1 MKTVDARNFQHH
13 LGSYLDQVADGETLE
28 IRRRKKVVAR
38 LVPYVVEVPAEP
50 WPDLAVRL
58 SGAYPAGPVE
68 PAASD
73 IIYQDRGD

>member
-28 IRRRKKVVAR
+28 ICRRKKVVAR
-38 LVPYVVEVPAEP
+38 LVPYVAEAPAEP
-50 WPDLAVRL
+50 WPDLAARL
-58 SGAYPAGPVE
+58 YSAYPGGAVE

-73 IIYQDRGD
+73 ILYQDRGD

>member
-38 LVPYVVEVPAEP
+38 LVPCVAEEPVEP
-50 WPDLAVRL
+50 WPNLAARL
-58 SGAYPAGPVE
+58 ASAYPAGPVE

-73 IIYQDRGD
+73 ILYQDRGD